1 MSSGA
6 TIGFVYFDLGKILL
20 DFDFQIACRNIA
32 ELLGVTPKHVQATV
46 YDSGLEDRFER
57 GELSPEEF
65 NLAVSKA
72 VGIAGTPP
80 PVAALMDAISDMFTP
95 IDAMVEVMD
104 HVRTRVRESGGRGI
118 GILSNTC
125 HGHWDWVMR
134 QAYQVMVAEMDAT
147 ILSYQ
152 VGAMK
157 PSPKIYE
164 VAEAAAGVPAS
175 QILFIDDKQENV
187 DAAIA
192 RGWHAR
198 QCFGGPGAI
207 SVLTEFGVF

>member
-1 MSSGA
+1 MNSGA

-20 DFDFQIACRNIA
+20 DFDFHIACRNLA
-32 ELLGVTPKHVQATV
+32 DLLGVSQQHVQTTV

-65 NLAVSKA
+65 NVAVCQA
-72 VGIAGTPP
+72 VGVTGNPP
-80 PVAALMDAISDMFTP
+80 PLDKLMDALSDMFTP
-95 IDAMVEVMD
+95 IDAMVGVMQ
-104 HVRTRVRESGGRGI
+104 RVRASGRPI

-134 QAYQVMVAEMDAT
+134 QSYDVMDTTFDAT

-164 VAEAAAGVPAS
+164 IAEAAAGVPPS
-175 QILFIDDKQENV
+175 RILFIDDKQENV
-187 DAAIA
+187 DAASA
-192 RGWHAR
+192 RGWHSR
-198 QCFGGPGAI
+198 QCFGGTGAI
-207 SVLTEFGVF
+207 AVLTEFGVL

>member
-6 TIGFVYFDLGKILL
+6 SIGFVYFDLGKILL

-32 ELLGVTPKHVQATV
+32 DLLGVSQRHVQATV

-57 GELSPEEF
+57 GELSPDEF
-65 NLAVSKA
+65 NVAVCQA
-72 VGIAGTPP
+72 VGVTGNPP

-95 IDAMVEVMD
+95 IDAMIGVME
-104 HVRTRVRESGGRGI
+104 RVRVGGRPI

-134 QAYQVMVAEMDAT
+134 QTYEVMDAKLDAT

-152 VGAMK
+152 VGVMK

-164 VAEAAAGVPAS
+164 VAEAAAGVPPN
-175 QILFIDDKQENV
+175 QILFIDDKHENV
-187 DAAIA
+187 DAARA
-192 RGWHAR
+192 RGWHSR
-198 QCFGGPGAI
+198 QCLGGASAI
-207 SVLTEFGVF
+207 AVLTQFGVL